1 MKRKS
6 LLKTLY
12 IILALLVIL
21 SGIFFLYKNYISA
34 DATTAEKIVETKVD
48 LGDLGQKKIRIS
60 TGSEGGNIEI
70 ERTFSSCPAKLTG
83 FEKDVDVS
91 GVVIAGKKKLIEI
104 TGPVG
109 IHAENKQLFLVEPNL
124 CLKAVA
130 FEKNTAIEYNIYSDE
145 PNFLVQDFNSDNYVD
160 IASGWRDYDKDP
172 LVNGFKDIY
181 LFDSSSTRFKF
192 SHREQVEHN

>member
-1 MKRKS
+1 MNRKS
-6 LLKTLY
+6 LLKTVY
-12 IILALLVIL
+12 IILTLVVIL
-21 SGIFFLYKNYISA
+21 SGVYFLYKNYISA
-34 DATTAEKIVETKVD
+34 DAITAEKIVETKVD
-48 LGDLGQKKIRIS
+48 LGDLGQKKVRIS
-60 TGSEGGNIEI
+60 TGSKGGNIEI
-70 ERTFSSCPAKLTG
+70 LKSLSSCSTKLTG
-83 FEKDVDVS
+83 FEKDVNVS
-91 GVVIAGKKKLIEI
+91 GVINAGKKKFIEI

-172 LVNGFKDIY
+172 LLNGFRDIY